1 MKKIFTRK
9 EKNPILWTSLMISLV
24 SAMVCTVSSCG
35 KTDTKSEADS
45 EPVVTTVTTNAETSE
60 TTAASALTTE
70 KASTTV
76 STTASSA
83 TSASKTTSTAAQT
96 TTTQAVQTMPPVQT
110 QPPVKPPVQTTAQPP
125 VKPPAVTTAP
135 PATQPPVVTTQ
146 KPAVIPTGTS
156 PNSAFYQQN
165 IVIAGDS
172 IATGFSLFGFVPS
185 NHSISLGSLSMSNMD
200 WYYPQNKGV
209 SFVDAAAATK
219 TKLLYMS
226 MGMNDVNMTTADK
239 YAAKYVSVINQILAK
254 APNTTIVAAGITPV
268 TDGISFTNNAKIR
281 SFNAALAN
289 AVRGM
294 NSDRVYYFDSY
305 SVLADPGTLGLR
317 QGYSSGDGIHLA
329 TGCYSQLLNALYNM
343 LDTTPALQ
351 HMQG

>member
-1 MKKIFTRK
+1 
-9 EKNPILWTSLMISLV
+9 MISLV

-45 EPVVTTVTTNAETSE
+45 EPVVTAVTTNAETSV
-60 TTAASALTTE
+60 TTAASASTTE
-70 KASTTV
+70 KASTTA

-83 TSASKTTSTAAQT
+83 TSASETTSTASQT
-96 TTTQAVQTMPPVQT
+96 YVSVHTQPPVQT
-110 QPPVKPPVQTTAQPP
+110 KPPVHTQPPIQTKPPVKPPVQTTTQQP

-135 PATQPPVVTTQ
+135 PTTKPPV
-146 KPAVIPTGTS
+146 VIPTGAS

-209 SFVDAAAATK
+209 SFVDAAVATN

-226 MGMNDVNMTTADK
+226 MGMNDVNMTTPEK

-281 SFNAALAN
+281 SFNAALSN
-289 AVRGM
+289 AVKGM